1 MDSLSAP
8 TSSGPRSPA
17 GGHGASTTTTASST
31 PSSTATNGQ
40 PSPWHDTLYDH
51 RRVLL
56 VSAVQHAMLTLP
68 SAVPNH
74 EPVGRNIAK
83 VLHTARAAA
92 HPPLI
97 IHVRN
102 RGDPGDSDEQGTPG
116 WHLVHAPLPHE
127 PVIDKAKN
135 NAFAGTNL
143 HEWICPE
150 AEIIVVGMQSDFC
163 VSATCSAA
171 LQRGNSV
178 ILIRGAHATSDRLE
192 VHTPITPAAA
202 IEKQVEM
209 ELEEKGVI
217 LLEMLDLD
225 DLFRDR

>member
-1 MDSLSAP
+1 MEGRRDQ
-8 TSSGPRSPA
+8 SP
-17 GGHGASTTTTASST
+17 
-31 PSSTATNGQ
+31 ATNGHASA
-40 PSPWHDTLYDH
+40 SPAPVTAPWDDSLYDH

-56 VSAVQHAMLTLP
+56 MSAVQHAMLTLP

-74 EPVGRNIAK
+74 ASVGDNIDK
-83 VLHTARAAA
+83 ILRTARAAH

-102 RGDPGDSDEQGTPG
+102 AGDPGDSDEKGTPG
-116 WHLVHAPLPHE
+116 WHLVYEPLPHE
-127 PVIDKAKN
+127 PVIDKTKN

-150 AEIIVVGMQSDFC
+150 AEIVIVGMQSDFC
-163 VSATCSAA
+163 IAATCKAA

-178 ILIRGAHATSDRLE
+178 ILIKGAHATNDRLE
-192 VHTPITPAAA
+192 VNTPITPAST

-209 ELEEKGVI
+209 DMEDKGVI
-217 LLEMLDLD
+217 LLEMSDLD
-225 DLFRDR
+225 DLFTDR

>member
-1 MDSLSAP
+1 M
-8 TSSGPRSPA
+8 
-17 GGHGASTTTTASST
+17 
-31 PSSTATNGQ
+31 
-40 PSPWHDTLYDH
+40 
-51 RRVLL
+51 
-56 VSAVQHAMLTLP
+56 SAVQHAMLTLP

-74 EPVGRNIAK
+74 ESVGHNIAK
-83 VLHTARAAA
+83 VLHTARSCA

-102 RGDPGDSDEQGTPG
+102 RGDPGDSDAQGTPG

-143 HEWICPE
+143 HEWVCPE
-150 AEIIVVGMQSDFC
+150 AEIVVVGMQSDFC

-178 ILIRGAHATSDRLE
+178 ILIRGAHATNDRLE
-192 VHTPITPAAA
+192 VNTPITPAAA
-202 IEKQVEM
+202 IEKQIEM
-209 ELEEKGVI
+209 ELEDKGVI
-217 LLEMLDLD
+217 LLEMSDLD
-225 DLFRDR
+225 DLFTDR